1 MGIGASEG
9 IGVEPAIASAAEIFR
24 RLLVPVDYTMDS
36 HRALGVA
43 LDLARTYGSAVG
55 LFHSEESTGA
65 DEWLGGI
72 GSPSVGGDWVAEARG
87 RLHRFVENVA
97 PWALDRLDLLASVGD
112 PVHELRRA
120 ARSWDASLVVAS
132 ASVYA
137 GFLRSPAE
145 RLVHGFDLPTLILPR
160 APEPATTR
168 VARPATARE
177 RKAVPAGAVFARPTS
192 MNRNDTRKPGRS
204 FDDPNRPLGEDT
216 LARAHDVGA
225 NLEGGAYGR
234 AETGAKDTGVADR
247 AKAIAVLRKAEE
259 FMVNDN
265 PSARTPEGMRRAL
278 ELAAGRVG
286 LTLEE
291 YDAIVRADDE
301 LVALERKVLAAHAH

>member
-1 MGIGASEG
+1 
-9 IGVEPAIASAAEIFR
+9 
-24 RLLVPVDYTMDS
+24 
-36 HRALGVA
+36 
-43 LDLARTYGSAVG
+43 
-55 LFHSEESTGA
+55 
-65 DEWLGGI
+65 
-72 GSPSVGGDWVAEARG
+72 
-87 RLHRFVENVA
+87 
-97 PWALDRLDLLASVGD
+97 
-112 PVHELRRA
+112 
-120 ARSWDASLVVAS
+120 
-132 ASVYA
+132 
-137 GFLRSPAE
+137 
-145 RLVHGFDLPTLILPR
+145 
-160 APEPATTR
+160 
-168 VARPATARE
+168 
-177 RKAVPAGAVFARPTS
+177 

-286 LTLEE
+286 LTLKE